1 MKFLGLLS
9 AVSAALVITVD
20 AAAHAA
26 HGHSG
31 IARRMSG
38 SVQEHQARGAGSKW
52 SWYDTET
59 GNA

>member
-9 AVSAALVITVD
+9 AVSAALVITAE
-20 AAAHAA
+20 AAVHGA
-26 HGHSG
+26 HGHND
-31 IARRMSG
+31 IARRLSG
-38 SVQEHQARGAGSKW
+38 NVQHYGRGAGSKW

>member
-9 AVSAALVITVD
+9 AVSAALVITAD
-20 AAAHAA
+20 AAVHGA
-26 HGHSG
+26 HGHND

-38 SVQEHQARGAGSKW
+38 HVARGSGSKW